1 MLNVTRFQEMVGI
14 SEVERQ
20 KMIEAQGEILKFTD
34 EFVNHIL
41 GWLDQHHIEY
51 HLPNIEEAIAG
62 LYQTVIT
69 NTDPNTFYQ
78 LMYKK
83 ALKWYQSGLNQTEV
97 TLLLSRLRQFL
108 IQKSE
113 EMQSR
118 DLAHG
123 YCHMVDMATSV
134 FNTIYLLMEES
145 ERIQLSVQ
153 GELRRFERSF
163 HLLGLTLPKTLVKPY
178 VDHQMWKIAALQLAV
193 GIKNSGQVKFEAD
206 ESKCLLGQWLENGG
220 LEQLPPKEKEKFIE
234 NHRLV
239 HEYGRQA
246 LKDAADYHP
255 EHILTYFNQMECAS
269 DELSLVLL
277 NLIEDEFIRLA
288 TSDHLTGL
296 PNRRSFDLEFKRTL
310 AFAERHNMWVGLIV
324 IDIDHF
330 KQINDTYGHT
340 VGDHV
345 LKQLSSILQKQAR
358 TEETPFRWGGEE
370 FALLT
375 IDKKP
380 GGAQQLAKRIRQA
393 VEEADFN
400 KEAQSSFKVTIS
412 AGSLC
417 FKPPIGLPTHEIF
430 AKVDKLLYQAK
441 ESGRNRVV
449 HQTIHNTKEL

>member
-14 SEVERQ
+14 TEVERQ
-20 KMIEAQGEILKFTD
+20 KMIEAQDEMLKFTS
-34 EFVNHIL
+34 EFVSHIL
-41 GWLDQHHIEY
+41 GWLKQHQVEP
-51 HLPNIEEAIAG
+51 HLSNIEQAIAG
-62 LYQTVIT
+62 LYQAVVT

-78 LMYKK
+78 LIYKK
-83 ALKWYQSGLNQTEV
+83 ALRWHQSGLNQTEV
-97 TLLLSRLRQFL
+97 TLMLSQLRQFL
-108 IQKSE
+108 IQKGE
-113 EMQSR
+113 LMNSR

-123 YCHMVDMATSV
+123 YCHIVDMATSV

-145 ERIQLSVQ
+145 ERIQHSLQ

-163 HLLGLTLPKTLVKPY
+163 HLLGLTLPKSLVKPY
-178 VDHQMWKIAALQLAV
+178 VDHQMWKIAALQLAM
-193 GIKNSGQVKFEAD
+193 GIKSSEQIKFETD

-220 LEQLPPKEKEKFIE
+220 LEQLPPKEKEKFLE

-246 LKDAADYHP
+246 LKDAADHHP

-269 DELSLVLL
+269 DELCLVLL

-296 PNRRSFDLEFKRTL
+296 PNRRSFDLEFKRSL
-310 AFAERHNMWVGLIV
+310 AFAERHDMWVGLIV

-340 VGDHV
+340 VGDQV
-345 LKQLSSILQKQAR
+345 LKQLSIILQKQAR
-358 TEETPFRWGGEE
+358 TEEPPFRWGGEE

-375 IDKKP
+375 VDDKP
-380 GGAQQLAKRIRQA
+380 GGAQQLAERIRCA
-393 VEEADFN
+393 IAETDFN
-400 KEAQSSFKVTIS
+400 VEDQLSFRVTIS

-417 FKPPIGLPTHEIF
+417 FKPPLGLPTHEIF

-449 HQTIHNTKEL
+449 HQTIRNTKEL